1 MGMILQFVLLG
12 LFQLVCPQTTTYIG
26 DGYCDDDTEACEAY
40 SWLWRDYTKDVVCCT
55 EDEFCDSDY
64 GCEDLPLEMRY
75 RESGPDWNFISCCEL
90 IVTTT
95 PAPTT
100 TTSFVSYYEGDGN
113 CTEEIEACEEKRNWR
128 GKIIKEADVA
138 CCSLDWLCSEQG
150 YIGDFSLTC
159 NDLPFNMADILLEKL
174 SIDKITEYCTCK
186 IPYTLTG
193 LLRSLFVTV
202 ISKFLLIFTKSEIN
216 FELSMT
222 VYDECCN
229 RPLPTEPETTSTTT
243 TTTEPTT
250 EIVTTISLTTA
261 GATNSNETSYV
272 GDGYCDDSYEAC
284 QEERNFWGSITSE
297 QDLACCDEDEVC
309 GTDGLIPQNLIGCE
323 DLPLDFRYEHINS
336 TFFYFCC
343 ELTTTSAPE
352 PTRGPLQPIV
362 IITQFL
368 QSLQNL
374 FSWFRF

>member
-1 MGMILQFVLLG
+1 MILQFVLLG

-64 GCEDLPLEMRY
+64 GCEELPLEMRY

-159 NDLPFNMADILLEKL
+159 NDLPFNMADILLE
-174 SIDKITEYCTCK
+174 
-186 IPYTLTG
+186 
-193 LLRSLFVTV
+193 
-202 ISKFLLIFTKSEIN
+202 N
-216 FELSMT
+216 MT